1 MTFWPSGRAFDWRNL
16 GVRLVSALVLAP
28 AAIGAAW
35 VGSWVF
41 LLMVGVGSAL
51 LAIEWALMSAP
62 ETPTRMAAV
71 ITVAVVAAVCT
82 LYAGHPVAAWIV
94 ALIGAAAAAL
104 VALPLKSRTGDAAF
118 GVLYLATPAL
128 ALMWLR
134 LDRPSGVDDGLFWT
148 ILVLTTA
155 WAADSAAFLVGSVL
169 RGPKLWPRFSPNKTW
184 SGFVG
189 GLVAGAAAAWGVA
202 ELTGVPY
209 DSRIALG
216 AGLLCAFA
224 TMAGDL
230 LESMLKRRFGVK
242 DSGALIP
249 GHGGLLD
256 RIDGLMTAIVVMAG
270 VRLGV
275 ETGAFAWL

>member
-1 MTFWPSGRAFDWRNL
+1 MTFWPSGKAFDWRNL

-28 AAIGAAW
+28 AAIVAAYF
-35 VGSWVF
+35 GGWVF
-41 LLMVGVGSAL
+41 LLMVGVGAAL

-62 ETPTRMAAV
+62 RTPTRMAAM
-71 ITVAVVAAVCT
+71 ITAAVVAAVCT
-82 LYAGHPVAAWIV
+82 LYSGHPVLAWIV
-94 ALIGAAAAAL
+94 ALAGAGAAAL

-134 LDRPSGVDDGLFWT
+134 GPAGDQSGLSWT
-148 ILVLTTA
+148 ILVLATA
-155 WAADSAAFLVGSVL
+155 WAADSAAFLVGSVVK
-169 RGPKLWPRFSPNKTW
+169 GPKLWPRFSPNKTW

-189 GLVAGAAAAWGVA
+189 GLFAGAGAAWSVA
-202 ELTGVPY
+202 ELTGVPS

-242 DSGALIP
+242 DSGDLIP

-256 RIDGLMTAIVVMAG
+256 RVDGLLTAIVVMAG